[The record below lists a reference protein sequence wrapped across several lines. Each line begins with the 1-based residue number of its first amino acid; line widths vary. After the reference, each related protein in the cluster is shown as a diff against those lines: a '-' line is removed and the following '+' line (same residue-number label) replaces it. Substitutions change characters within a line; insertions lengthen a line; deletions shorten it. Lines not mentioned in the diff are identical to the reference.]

1 MKNTKRIEMLKTQIK
16 NIRNSNQTI
25 KIQKEQIAEIKE
37 LIVELQWDQVS
48 VEDYARLDLW
58 ILRIA

>member
-1 MKNTKRIEMLKTQIK
+1 MLKTQIK

>member
-1 MKNTKRIEMLKTQIK
+1 MTNTKRIQILKTQIK

-25 KIQKEQIAEIKE
+25 KIQKEQIKNIKE
-37 LIVELQWDQVS
+37 LVVELQWNQVS